1 MILDVMLGLTNPQR
15 DLLLMLG
22 FFAVGLGIMIYVF
35 IHRDGPF
42 DAFDKSQP
50 KWKQSKAFGCL
61 RIIIYIIIIL
71 ASLLGIMAWWFET
84 RGSTIGK

>member
-61 RIIIYIIIIL
+61 RVIIYIIIIM
-71 ASLLGIMAWWFET
+71 AALLGIMEWYL
-84 RGSTIGK
+84 

>member
-61 RIIIYIIIIL
+61 RVIIYIIIIFAAL
-71 ASLLGIMAWWFET
+71 MGLMVW
-84 RGSTIGK
+84 RG